1 MMQDLAVKAS
11 GVFVLRYRAVNML
24 WGLGEQSRRP
34 VVAEC
39 WGAPFEVYPANLF
52 PGLKASTELTKVS
65 LTAGSLCVG
74 ELTWVVR
81 RRCRGWAC
89 R

>member
-1 MMQDLAVKAS
+1 MKTP

-24 WGLGEQSRRP
+24 WGLGGQSRRA

-39 WGAPFEVYPANLF
+39 WGAPFEVFPANLF

-65 LTAGSLCVG
+65 LTADSLCVG
-74 ELTWVVR
+74 ELTRVLR